1 MRKIIA
7 LLLIAIATSSVA
19 NAQIGKAAAMKGKVE
34 DGYDFWLYA
43 PQQYFEQ
50 QDREFP
56 VIIYLHGRGL
66 CGRGLRHTDKYYTLE
81 AIAMGREIN
90 SMVIA
95 PQNPGGAWSPDRLNN
110 ILDWVLDNYRACPD
124 SVYVIGMSLGGYG
137 TMDFVGK
144 FPEKIA
150 AAMALCGGTTLKD
163 VQGMGKLPF
172 WILHGTADRAVN
184 ISESKKVVQALQ
196 AQHNDKLLRY
206 DWLPG
211 ANHGRLA
218 RICYMKQTYEWLF
231 AHSRATKPQVVN
243 RDIIIDLDAMTGT
256 YKGLRTRNKSAIPI
270 VDDIK

>member
-19 NAQIGKAAAMKGKVE
+19 SAQIGKAAAMKGKVE
-34 DGYDFWLYA
+34 NGYDFWLYA

-50 QDREFP
+50 QDREVP

-124 SVYVIGMSLGGYG
+124 SVYVIGMS
-137 TMDFVGK
+137 
-144 FPEKIA
+144 
-150 AAMALCGGTTLKD
+150 
-163 VQGMGKLPF
+163 LPF